1 MYIGFFIIGFII
13 GYVVGITGGV
23 SIAKRNEA
31 NAIQRGTEAIERFK
45 ATRSEPA
52 EPLPDYHE
60 SVPNS
65 WRDDLK

>member
-1 MYIGFFIIGFII
+1 MYIGFFIIGFIV
-13 GYVVGITGGV
+13 GYVIGMTGGV

-31 NAIQRGTEAIERFK
+31 NAIQRGTEAV
-45 ATRSEPA
+45 

-65 WRDDLK
+65 WREDLK

>member
-1 MYIGFFIIGFII
+1 MFIGFFIIGFIAGYII
-13 GYVVGITGGV
+13 GMTGAFG
-23 SIAKRNEA
+23 IAKRNEA
-31 NAIQRGTEAIERFK
+31 NAIQRGTEAVERFK
-45 ATRSEPA
+45 ATRTKPA